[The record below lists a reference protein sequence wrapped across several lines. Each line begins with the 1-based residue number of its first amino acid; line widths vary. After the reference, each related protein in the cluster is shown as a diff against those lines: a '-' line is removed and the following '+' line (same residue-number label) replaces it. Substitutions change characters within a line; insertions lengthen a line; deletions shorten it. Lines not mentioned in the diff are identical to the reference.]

1 MRSLCILHLFFVIY
15 DNGWHLCCR
24 IPFYDISSALSLPFF
39 ACLYFDAYA
48 LACHGI
54 FAQCM
59 QISAFLFTL
68 WYTYPLFWW
77 NQYFLW
83 RGYLQVIYTDPVVVH
98 QYTCLSTDCSF
109 LFRNTL
115 CFFWPLHWSS
125 FQLTFWHGKD
135 FFIRANGFN
144 RKKHNKIY
152 E

>member
-1 MRSLCILHLFFVIY
+1 MHTTSLFHHFMITVGISVAVYLFMTFLLPYLFPFLLAYILMRMLWPVMEYLHNVCKFPRFFSHYGTLILF
-15 DNGWHLCCR
+15 
-24 IPFYDISSALSLPFF
+24 
-39 ACLYFDAYA
+39 
-48 LACHGI
+48 
-54 FAQCM
+54 
-59 QISAFLFTL
+59 
-68 WYTYPLFWW
+68 FWW